1 MSENTRVKF
10 SITMPEHLYDHFVKR
25 AAERKTTVEKEVI
38 DQLSRCK
45 SHTAARPIY
54 FDDDERGVLEHITGG
69 WAIESAEMA
78 LTRIK
83 QLVKVTVGKVEV
95 DLDDRVLQRAAH
107 RAKAERKELPEW
119 ITREVTQ
126 GLERSVGLRPA

>member
-10 SITMPEHLYDHFVKR
+10 SITLPETLYDHYVKR
-25 AAERKTTVEKEVI
+25 AEERKTTVEKEVL

-45 SHTAARPIY
+45 THSASRPIY
-54 FDDDERGVLEHITGG
+54 FNDTERSELEHITGG

-83 QLVKVTVGKVEV
+83 QLVKVSVSKVEV

-107 RAKAERKELPEW
+107 RAKAERKELQEW